1 MARHKEC
8 VVIGAGL
15 AGLAAAYRLSEKNCK
30 VTVLEGRDRL
40 GGRVL
45 THRFCEVAD
54 LNCELGAEWIGKN
67 HTLMLS
73 LCKELKLGV
82 CSRTSLQIR
91 SGTSLRL
98 RH

>member
-8 VVIGAGL
+8 VVIGARL

-45 THRFCEVAD
+45 THRFCEAPD
-54 LNCELGAEWIGKN
+54 LNCELGGEWIGNN
-67 HTLMLS
+67 HSLMRT
-73 LCKELKLGV
+73 LCK
-82 CSRTSLQIR
+82 
-91 SGTSLRL
+91 
-98 RH
+98 